1 MDLIKIYQGVSYEME
16 RILKQILSQM
26 PNIPSALIKVIII
39 CLSLSCLFLAE
50 NTQAAYYIDNRASG
64 CGNGDTSYNP
74 SNRTCYGGS
83 DTIFTSWRN
92 AVNGVPAGSPG
103 NPTVINIRSGST
115 YTMSSLI
122 NITKAWTKWQKYSR
136 DSAKPH
142 FDWAWSWNDAWAWQ
156 GLINI
161 NASGV
166 TIDGIEI
173 GRGGYKSG
181 SYKSMAA
188 GIQISGSTHSAP
200 QYTNITVKN
209 CYIHHI
215 GNSGIEFFRASN
227 VVIQDNELYEVQYS
241 RTVEGGDYWFAA
253 ISSSFNTDNVTISG
267 NHIHGC
273 GGEGLNLNRWASNYT
288 IENNTVYDCAMPAI
302 FINGMKHT
310 VVRNNLVYH
319 TGNPRFLGYSAGI
332 MVAAEWYFVN
342 SHVYNDS
349 EDVDVYDNMIAGTTQ
364 PLSIAEVTT
373 RYGYKVKNTRI
384 YNNTIIEPRTNRHSF
399 YVSSAAA
406 VGDGVV
412 VKNNIF
418 WQDISS
424 AAIASVPYSS
434 GIVFKENLW
443 SKAPTREAQ
452 DTSDPRYSAYTSL
465 NKSDYFQKSS
475 GWDNIA
481 PGSLKRSDFYL
492 LPSSATYA
500 YSASGDVK
508 LGYSG
513 SNAALIIPSLTP
525 PTLSIVN

>member
-1 MDLIKIYQGVSYEME
+1 
-16 RILKQILSQM
+16 
-26 PNIPSALIKVIII
+26 
-39 CLSLSCLFLAE
+39 
-50 NTQAAYYIDNRASG
+50 
-64 CGNGDTSYNP
+64 
-74 SNRTCYGGS
+74 
-83 DTIFTSWRN
+83 
-92 AVNGVPAGSPG
+92 
-103 NPTVINIRSGST
+103 
-115 YTMSSLI
+115 
-122 NITKAWTKWQKYSR
+122 
-136 DSAKPH
+136 
-142 FDWAWSWNDAWAWQ
+142 
-156 GLINI
+156 
-161 NASGV
+161 
-166 TIDGIEI
+166 
-173 GRGGYKSG
+173 
-181 SYKSMAA
+181 
-188 GIQISGSTHSAP
+188 
-200 QYTNITVKN
+200 
-209 CYIHHI
+209 
-215 GNSGIEFFRASN
+215 
-227 VVIQDNELYEVQYS
+227 
-241 RTVEGGDYWFAA
+241 
-253 ISSSFNTDNVTISG
+253 
-267 NHIHGC
+267 
-273 GGEGLNLNRWASNYT
+273 
-288 IENNTVYDCAMPAI
+288 
-302 FINGMKHT
+302 
-310 VVRNNLVYH
+310 
-319 TGNPRFLGYSAGI
+319 
-332 MVAAEWYFVN
+332 
-342 SHVYNDS
+342 
-349 EDVDVYDNMIAGTTQ
+349 VDVYDNMIAGTTQ